1 MSSRNPDLTW
11 ACTRRRAL
19 SWFKARVHLK
29 HCAWLVCIILG
40 PSTGCREPTK
50 AASRATASPSESAL
64 GRVTLTA
71 EAEQRLGIAAGLLP
85 VAQRTLTARRLLGG
99 EVVAVPG
106 RAAWVM
112 AAHAGVVQS
121 PAGALFP
128 VPGSH
133 VRAGQVLGLL
143 APLLAPTER
152 LQISSARVDADA
164 QVARA
169 QVQQEAA
176 ELAFRRAERLLAAE
190 VAGTKLVDEAKA
202 QLDTAQAALRSSLAQ
217 RDAVLGTPGRA
228 GTMAMVTVEAPIDGV
243 LREVRVTLHQQVS
256 AGAPLFEV
264 VADKPLWVRV
274 QVPSTELAQL
284 AAAAPAQVAA
294 LAAAPNSSSI
304 LAQPVQPSPLTT
316 QSQHGLVDRYF
327 VLPDSTALQLG
338 QRVSVWLA
346 HSEAEVSPVVPAA
359 SILYDPSGG
368 AWLYE
373 RTAAQVFTRRHVEVV
388 RMEDGLAVLSP
399 RSLATASLHVGSI
412 VVTAGAMELY
422 GAEFGTGK

>member
-1 MSSRNPDLTW
+1 M
-11 ACTRRRAL
+11 RRRAL
-19 SWFKARVHLK
+19 SWFKAEWHLES
-29 HCAWLVCIILG
+29 CVWLVCIILG
-40 PSTGCREPTK
+40 LSTGCREPTK
-50 AASRATASPSESAL
+50 AASHTTTSPSESAL

-71 EAEQRLGIAAGLLP
+71 EAEQRLGIPAGLLP

-99 EVVAVPG
+99 EILAVPG

-112 AAHAGVVQS
+112 AAHAGVVQT
-121 PAGALFP
+121 PAGVPLSL
-128 VPGSH
+128 PGSR
-133 VRAGQVLGLL
+133 VRAGQVLALL

-152 LQISSARVDADA
+152 LQVSLARVDADA

-176 ELAFRRAERLLAAE
+176 ELAFHRAERLFAAQ
-190 VAGTKLVDEAKA
+190 VAGAKLVDEAKA
-202 QLDTAQAALRSSLAQ
+202 QLDTAQAALRASLAQ
-217 RDAVLGTPGRA
+217 HDAVLGSRGRA
-228 GTMAMVTVEAPIDGV
+228 GAMAMVPVEAPIDGV
-243 LREVRVTLHQQVS
+243 LREARVTLHQQVS

-284 AAAAPAQVAA
+284 AEVAPAQVAT
-294 LAAAPNSSSI
+294 LATAPKLPAI
-304 LAQPVQPSPLTT
+304 LALPVQPSPPTT
-316 QSQHGLVDRYF
+316 QPQHGLVDRYF
-327 VLPDSTALQLG
+327 VLPESAGLQLG

-346 HSEAEVSPVVPAA
+346 LSGAEVSPVVPAA

-368 AWLYE
+368 SWLYE

-399 RSLATASLHVGSI
+399 RSLATAGLHLGSI

>member
-1 MSSRNPDLTW
+1 M
-11 ACTRRRAL
+11 
-19 SWFKARVHLK
+19 
-29 HCAWLVCIILG
+29 
-40 PSTGCREPTK
+40 
-50 AASRATASPSESAL
+50 

-71 EAEQRLGIAAGLLP
+71 EAEQRLGIPAGLVP
-85 VAQRTLTARRLLGG
+85 VAQRTLTSRRLLGG
-99 EVVAVPG
+99 EIIAIPG
-106 RAAWVM
+106 RAAWAM
-112 AAHAGVVQS
+112 AAHAGVVQT
-121 PAGALFP
+121 PAGAPLSL
-128 VPGSH
+128 PGTR
-133 VRAGQVLGLL
+133 VRAGQVLALL

-152 LQISSARVDADA
+152 LQISSARVDAVA

-176 ELAFRRAERLLAAE
+176 ELAFRRAERLVAAQ
-190 VAGTKLVDEAKA
+190 VAGTKLLDEAKA

-217 RDAVLGTPGRA
+217 RDAVIGTPGRA
-228 GTMAMVTVEAPIDGV
+228 GTMAMAAVEAPIDGV
-243 LREVRVTLHQQVS
+243 VREVRVALHQQVS
-256 AGAPLFEV
+256 AGTPLFEV

-284 AAAAPAQVAA
+284 AVAAPAQVAA
-294 LAAAPNSSSI
+294 LVAAPNAPST
-304 LAQPVQPSPLTT
+304 LVQPVQPPPLTT
-316 QSQHGLVDRYF
+316 QPQQGLVDRYF
-327 VLPDSTALQLG
+327 VLPDSEGLQLG

-346 HSEAEVSPVVPAA
+346 HSGAEVSPVVPSS

-388 RMEDGLAVLSP
+388 RMEDGFAVLSP
-399 RSLATASLHVGSI
+399 RSLTTAGLHLGSI

>member
-1 MSSRNPDLTW
+1 MQQ
-11 ACTRRRAL
+11 RAL
-19 SWFKARVHLK
+19 SWLKAEWHLK
-29 HCAWLVCIILG
+29 NCFWLVCIILG
-40 PSTGCREPTK
+40 SSTACREPTK
-50 AASRATASPSESAL
+50 AASHTTTSPSESAL

-71 EAEQRLGIAAGLLP
+71 EAEQRLGIPAGLLP

-99 EVVAVPG
+99 EILAVPG

-128 VPGSH
+128 VPGSR
-133 VRAGQVLGLL
+133 VRAGQVLALL

-176 ELAFRRAERLLAAE
+176 ELAFHRAERLLAAQ
-190 VAGTKLVDEAKA
+190 VAGTKLLDEAKA

-217 RDAVLGTPGRA
+217 RDAIVGSPGRA
-228 GTMAMVTVEAPIDGV
+228 GAMAMVAVEAPIDGV
-243 LREVRVTLHQQVS
+243 LREVRITVHQQVS

-284 AAAAPAQVAA
+284 AAAAPAQLAA
-294 LAAAPNSSSI
+294 LAAAPSAPSI

-316 QSQHGLVDRYF
+316 QPQQGLVDRYF
-327 VLPDSTALQLG
+327 VLPESTGLQLG

-346 HSEAEVSPVVPAA
+346 LSGAEVSPVVPAA

-368 AWLYE
+368 SWLYE

-388 RMEDGLAVLSP
+388 RMEHGLAVLSS
-399 RSLATASLHVGSI
+399 RSLTTAGLHLGSS

>member
-1 MSSRNPDLTW
+1 MQQ
-11 ACTRRRAL
+11 RAL
-19 SWFKARVHLK
+19 SWLKAEWHLK
-29 HCAWLVCIILG
+29 NCVWLVCIILG
-40 PSTGCREPTK
+40 SSTACHEPTK
-50 AASRATASPSESAL
+50 AASHTTTSPSESAL

-71 EAEQRLGIAAGLLP
+71 EAEQRLGIPAGLLP
-85 VAQRTLTARRLLGG
+85 VAQRALTARRLLGG
-99 EVVAVPG
+99 EILAVPG
-106 RAAWVM
+106 RAAWLM

-128 VPGSH
+128 VPGSR
-133 VRAGQVLGLL
+133 VRAGQVLALL

-176 ELAFRRAERLLAAE
+176 ELAFHRAERLLAAQ
-190 VAGTKLVDEAKA
+190 VAGTKLLDEAKA

-217 RDAVLGTPGRA
+217 RDAVLGSPGRA
-228 GTMAMVTVEAPIDGV
+228 GAMAMVAVEAPIDGV
-243 LREVRVTLHQQVS
+243 LREVRITVHQQVS

-284 AAAAPAQVAA
+284 AAAAPAQLAA
-294 LAAAPNSSSI
+294 LAAAPSAPSI
-304 LAQPVQPSPLTT
+304 LAQPVQPPPLTT
-316 QSQHGLVDRYF
+316 QPQQGLVDRYF
-327 VLPDSTALQLG
+327 MLPESTGLQLG

-346 HSEAEVSPVVPAA
+346 LSGAEVSPVVPAS
-359 SILYDPSGG
+359 SILCDPSGG
-368 AWLYE
+368 SWLYE

-388 RMEDGLAVLSP
+388 RMEHGLAVLSS
-399 RSLATASLHVGSI
+399 RSLTTAGLHLGSS

>member
-1 MSSRNPDLTW
+1 MQQ
-11 ACTRRRAL
+11 RAL
-19 SWFKARVHLK
+19 SWLKAEWHLK
-29 HCAWLVCIILG
+29 NCVWLVCIILG
-40 PSTGCREPTK
+40 SSTACHEPTK
-50 AASRATASPSESAL
+50 AASHTTTSPSESAL

-71 EAEQRLGIAAGLLP
+71 EAEQRLGIPAGLLP
-85 VAQRTLTARRLLGG
+85 VAQQTLTARRLLGG
-99 EVVAVPG
+99 EILAVPG

-128 VPGSH
+128 VPGSR
-133 VRAGQVLGLL
+133 VRAGQVLALL

-176 ELAFRRAERLLAAE
+176 ELAFHRAERLLAAQ
-190 VAGTKLVDEAKA
+190 VAGTKLLDEAKA
-202 QLDTAQAALRSSLAQ
+202 QLDTAQAAVRSSLAQ
-217 RDAVLGTPGRA
+217 RDAVVGSPGRA
-228 GTMAMVTVEAPIDGV
+228 GAMAMVAVEAPIDGV

-294 LAAAPNSSSI
+294 LAAAPSAPSI

-316 QSQHGLVDRYF
+316 QPQQGLVERYF
-327 VLPDSTALQLG
+327 VLPESTGLQLG

-346 HSEAEVSPVVPAA
+346 LSGAEVSPVVPAS
-359 SILYDPSGG
+359 SILCDPSGG
-368 AWLYE
+368 SWLYE

-388 RMEDGLAVLSP
+388 RMEHGLAVLSS
-399 RSLATASLHVGSI
+399 RSLTTAGLHLGSS

>member
-1 MSSRNPDLTW
+1 MRQ
-11 ACTRRRAL
+11 RAL
-19 SWFKARVHLK
+19 SWLNARARVDI
-29 HCAWLVCIILG
+29 CVWLVSLILG
-40 PSTGCREPTK
+40 SSTGCRDSPK
-50 AASRATASPSESAL
+50 AAAHTAASPSESAL

-71 EAEQRLGIAAGLLP
+71 EAEQRLGIPAGLLP

-99 EVVAVPG
+99 EILAVPG

-128 VPGSH
+128 VPGSR
-133 VRAGQVLGLL
+133 VRAGQVLALL

-176 ELAFRRAERLLAAE
+176 ELAFRRAERLLAAQ
-190 VAGTKLVDEAKA
+190 VAGTKLLDEAKA

-217 RDAVLGTPGRA
+217 RDAVLGSPGRA
-228 GTMAMVTVEAPIDGV
+228 GAMAMVAVEAPIDGV
-243 LREVRVTLHQQVS
+243 LREVRVTRHQQVS

-284 AAAAPAQVAA
+284 VAAAPAQVAA
-294 LAAAPNSSSI
+294 LAAAPSSPPI
-304 LAQPVQPSPLTT
+304 LVLPVQPSPLTT
-316 QSQHGLVDRYF
+316 QPQQGLVDRYF
-327 VLPDSTALQLG
+327 VLPESAGLQLG

-346 HSEAEVSPVVPAA
+346 LSGAEVSPVVPAA

-388 RMEDGLAVLSP
+388 RMEEGLAVLSP
-399 RSLATASLHVGSI
+399 RSLATAGLHLGSI
-412 VVTAGAMELY
+412 IVTAGAMELY

>member
-1 MSSRNPDLTW
+1 MQQ
-11 ACTRRRAL
+11 RAL
-19 SWFKARVHLK
+19 SWLKAEWHLK
-29 HCAWLVCIILG
+29 NCVWLVCIILG
-40 PSTGCREPTK
+40 SSTACRGPTK
-50 AASRATASPSESAL
+50 AASHTTTSPSESAL

-71 EAEQRLGIAAGLLP
+71 EAEQRLGIPAGLLP
-85 VAQRTLTARRLLGG
+85 VAQRALTARRLLGG
-99 EVVAVPG
+99 EILAVPG
-106 RAAWVM
+106 RAAWLM

-128 VPGSH
+128 VPGSR
-133 VRAGQVLGLL
+133 VRAGQVLALL

-176 ELAFRRAERLLAAE
+176 ELAFHRAERLLAAQ
-190 VAGTKLVDEAKA
+190 VAGTKLLDEAKA

-217 RDAVLGTPGRA
+217 RDAVLGSPGRA
-228 GTMAMVTVEAPIDGV
+228 GAMAMVAVEAPIDGV

-274 QVPSTELAQL
+274 PVPSTELAQL
-284 AAAAPAQVAA
+284 AVAAPAQVAA
-294 LAAAPNSSSI
+294 LAAAPSAPSI
-304 LAQPVQPSPLTT
+304 LAQPVQPPPLTT
-316 QSQHGLVDRYF
+316 QPQQGLVDRYF
-327 VLPDSTALQLG
+327 MLPESTGLQLG

-346 HSEAEVSPVVPAA
+346 LSGAEVSPVVPAA

-388 RMEDGLAVLSP
+388 RLEDGLAVLSS
-399 RSLATASLHVGSI
+399 RSLTTAGLHLGSS